1 MLIFVRVNLCPASH
15 PGSTPLTCR
24 IYIEHCRRPVPRY
37 AVRAGQTDP
46 AAGRAAHPAPAPGR
60 PALAATAVEEAHP
73 LDRLDE
79 PLRYP
84 DPGTVVGLHHD
95 RHVVQQGVPEHPLA
109 DRTPAYP
116 FGGRGPQRPRGRL
129 A

>member
-46 AAGRAAHPAPAPGR
+46 AAGRPD
-60 PALAATAVEEAHP
+60 LADTVVEEAHP

-116 FGGRGPQRPRGRL
+116 LGDRGPQRPRGRL
-129 A
+129 ADPPQFV